1 MRFAFFINS
10 GLAML
15 SLVMQKEN
23 SFYFT
28 EASSIV
34 EEVKLKRQ
42 VKAPP
47 TEAIETD

>member
-15 SLVMQKEN
+15 SLAMQKEN
-23 SFYFT
+23 SLIFT

-34 EEVKLKRQ
+34 EEVKS
-42 VKAPP
+42 
-47 TEAIETD
+47 